1 MDLERILI
9 IQPVERI
16 VKFEPRITVKSS
28 DTDLT
33 KNWTRAL
40 QLKLG
45 TVDEQSATWNIM
57 RFCLSSPSGSRT
69 STEITIGKRMELIVN
84 IITET
89 MNIDSQK

>member
-57 RFCLSSPSGSRT
+57 ILFI
-69 STEITIGKRMELIVN
+69 ITLRIKDVDGNNYNACGIGKKFVL
-84 IITET
+84 
-89 MNIDSQK
+89 DSVHSE

>member
-1 MDLERILI
+1 MLNVEWILKGYFF

-16 VKFEPRITVKSS
+16 VKFEPRIIVKSS

-57 RFCLSSPSGSRT
+57 ILF
-69 STEITIGKRMELIVN
+69 
-84 IITET
+84 IITLRIKDVDG
-89 MNIDSQK
+89 NNYR

>member
-16 VKFEPRITVKSS
+16 VKFEPRIIVKSP

-40 QLKLG
+40 QLELG

-57 RFCLSSPSGSRT
+57 ILF
-69 STEITIGKRMELIVN
+69 
-84 IITET
+84 IITLRIKDVDG
-89 MNIDSQK
+89 NNYR

>member
-57 RFCLSSPSGSRT
+57 RFCFLSSPSGSRT

-84 IITET
+84 I
-89 MNIDSQK
+89 DH